1 MSAPENPP
9 AFPVSEVRTPDGI
22 GISEGSP
29 GMTLRDHFASQALT
43 GYISK
48 NVPLSVVSELD
59 AYYRAVARSAYAVA
73 DAMLAERAK

>member
-9 AFPVSEVRTPDGI
+9 AFPTIWNVAHASDWQTD
-22 GISEGSP
+22 S
-29 GMTLRDHFASQALT
+29 GMSLRDHFASQALT

-48 NVPLSVVSELD
+48 GVPLSVVSEPD